1 MCLIVVKTL
10 QLALIINRSFNVIIN
25 FSSVVYS
32 GFYPRTVKNQRLEN
46 LVYIILPPKCVYII
60 PPPKCVYIILPSKH
74 EALRSNT
81 K

>member
-32 GFYPRTVKNQRLEN
+32 GFYPRTVKN
-46 LVYIILPPKCVYII
+46 LVYIILPP
-60 PPPKCVYIILPSKH
+60 KH

-81 K
+81 KQWLSRNEDNVSEWNDKFISSY